1 MPHSGLAVGV
11 EDAAKL
17 VSVGRTEIYKA
28 IKQKSLASLK
38 VGKRRLIRVAALEEW
53 LATLENASN

>member
-11 EDAAKL
+11 EDAGKL